1 LLRLELIWTGLSTC
15 GGLLFCSGPCFWP
28 RFSVLAFLYLDTPAL
43 FAALWQPK
51 SVAPNAISSAGI
63 WVKLQ
68 QIKYNSAGGSDC
80 DSHAKESGLGANHY
94 YFYGVLQSGKKKR
107 NPTETEANSGVQT
120 STSHPTTEIIN
131 SIKMPCN
138 WPKGSGSGLRTADPS
153 RPNKPHDDDN
163 DVGIKPIRRRVK
175 CPCPRAHEKFIHS
188 VEFRA

>member
-1 LLRLELIWTGLSTC
+1 MPKALTSSPQTAKESKNRIETRTEQNQITNNLHCCASSLFGLGSRLVVVS
-15 GGLLFCSGPCFWP
+15 CSVLGPVFWP

-94 YFYGVLQSGKKKR
+94 YIKKKR

-138 WPKGSGSGLRTADPS
+138 
-153 RPNKPHDDDN
+153 
-163 DVGIKPIRRRVK
+163 
-175 CPCPRAHEKFIHS
+175 
-188 VEFRA
+188 

>member
-1 LLRLELIWTGLSTC
+1 
-15 GGLLFCSGPCFWP
+15 
-28 RFSVLAFLYLDTPAL
+28 L

-138 WPKGSGSGLRTADPS
+138 
-153 RPNKPHDDDN
+153 
-163 DVGIKPIRRRVK
+163 
-175 CPCPRAHEKFIHS
+175 
-188 VEFRA
+188 

>member
-1 LLRLELIWTGLSTC
+1 MPKALTSSPQTAKESKNRIETRTEQNQITNNLHLCASSLFGLGSRLVVVSW
-15 GGLLFCSGPCFWP
+15 FCSGPCFWP

-138 WPKGSGSGLRTADPS
+138 
-153 RPNKPHDDDN
+153 
-163 DVGIKPIRRRVK
+163 
-175 CPCPRAHEKFIHS
+175 
-188 VEFRA
+188 